1 MGKNKREGKGIKYYT
16 NGDKEIW
23 DYSDNKPVGDH
34 KLFKN
39 NGEILIIKYID

>member
-1 MGKNKREGKGIKYYT
+1 MKYYA
-16 NGDKEIW
+16 NGDKEIG
-23 DYSDNKPVGDH
+23 DYSDNKPIGDH

>member
-1 MGKNKREGKGIKYYT
+1 MGKNKREGKGIKYYA
-16 NGDKEIW
+16 NGDKEIG
-23 DYSDNKPVGDH
+23 DYSDNKPIGDH

>member
-1 MGKNKREGKGIKYYT
+1 MG
-16 NGDKEIW
+16 
-23 DYSDNKPVGDH
+23 DYSDNKPVGDN